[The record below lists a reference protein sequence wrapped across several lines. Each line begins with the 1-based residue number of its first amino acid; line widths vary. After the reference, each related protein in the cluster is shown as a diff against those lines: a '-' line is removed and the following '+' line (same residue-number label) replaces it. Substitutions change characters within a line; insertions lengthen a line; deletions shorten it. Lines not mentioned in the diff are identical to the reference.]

1 MPKYHRTQFTLLA
14 AVAALGASISW
25 AQSDPRDHREDHRA
39 YTPNQR
45 VHPVP
50 HNPVQHNAFYPARGA
65 VVHALP
71 TGFVTVHRPGADF
84 FFAGGVWY
92 RQSGPSF
99 VVIAPPLG
107 VSIGF
112 LPVGY
117 TTVWVGAVPY
127 YYANDVYYTQ
137 GPDGY
142 VVANPPNPADVVTT
156 PPPGAYPAGGPPPE
170 APPPDEPLPDAAPPS
185 DASTPPAGA
194 EDFFIYPKNGQ
205 SDDQQARDRY
215 ECHSWAMNQTGF
227 DSSQP
232 SGGVPPSQAGQKLS
246 DYRRAMSACLEARGY
261 TVK

>member
-1 MPKYHRTQFTLLA
+1 MSKHDRVQFTLLA

-25 AQSDPRDHREDHRA
+25 AQNDPRDRREDHRA
-39 YTPNQR
+39 FAPSQHFQARPYYP
-45 VHPVP
+45 VH
-50 HNPVQHNAFYPARGA
+50 GA

-71 TGFVTVHRPGADF
+71 RGFVTVHRPGGDF

-92 RQSGPSF
+92 RPSGPSF
-99 VVIAPPLG
+99 IVVAPPLG
-107 VSIGF
+107 VSIGL

-142 VVANPPNPADVVTT
+142 VVANPPNPADIVTT
-156 PPPGAYPAGGPPPE
+156 PPPGAYPAGAAAPDAAPPDQPPPDE
-170 APPPDEPLPDAAPPS
+170 APPPDAAG
-185 DASTPPAGA
+185 AAAGA

-205 SDDQQARDRY
+205 SDDQQATDRY
-215 ECHSWAMNQTGF
+215 QCHSWAMSQTGF

-232 SGGVPPSQAGQKLS
+232 SGGVPPSQTAQKLS